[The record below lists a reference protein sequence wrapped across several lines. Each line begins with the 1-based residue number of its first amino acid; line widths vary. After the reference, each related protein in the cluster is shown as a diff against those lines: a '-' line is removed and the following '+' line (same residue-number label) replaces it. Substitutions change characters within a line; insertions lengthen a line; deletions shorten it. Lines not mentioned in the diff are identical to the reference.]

1 MALEDARHLKL
12 VNWLT
17 TPPNQREPRTQKAF
31 AESLGVSERTIRD
44 WKERPEVRAA
54 WEKQAKEVAGDPEKV
69 SMALD
74 KLYQTAMDPEHKQ
87 HVQAMKLW
95 LEAVEAIR
103 PPSLDVSFSNKTSAE
118 LSDEELRAMIAAGAQ
133 SMLAERESTL

>member
-1 MALEDARHLKL
+1 MLDDGRHIRL

-17 TPPNQREPRTQKAF
+17 TPPHDRQPRTQKAL
-31 AESLGVSERTIRD
+31 AEELGVSERTIRD

-74 KLYQTAMDPEHKQ
+74 QLYKTAMDPEHRQ
-87 HVQAMKLW
+87 HVAAMKLW

-103 PPSLDVSFSNKTSAE
+103 PPSVDINITSKKVSE
-118 LSDEELRAMIAAGAQ
+118 LSDEELRAFIAAGAQ
-133 SMLAERESTL
+133 SVLDERSGQPS